1 MMFDKDISLK
11 PAHFSQNYHKCSLI
25 TAKRSR
31 NLFSVPIYNRLT
43 LTLDEKVTL

>member
-1 MMFDKDISLK
+1 MFDKNIALK
-11 PAHFSQNYHKCSLI
+11 PAYFSQTYHKCSYI
-25 TAKRSR
+25 KAKRSR

>member
-1 MMFDKDISLK
+1 MFDKNIALK
-11 PAHFSQNYHKCSLI
+11 AAHFSQTYQKCSYI
-25 TAKRSR
+25 KAKRSR